1 MTKRNRILFVTGVVT
16 LVLCAL
22 LSGAVSASMRPVIR
36 GTDYAVSTRKPEATL
51 VGLDILDKGGNAFDA
66 AVATQVVLGLTDPA
80 MNGTGSDACI
90 LLYDAKTKQV
100 ISVNAEGIS
109 PALATVDWYMENAN
123 GEIPANDSL
132 LAATVPGIVD
142 AWCTILDKW
151 GTMSLTEVLAPGI
164 EMAENGFPISEMLA
178 GQMNSDKIKKYPTSA
193 ALYFPDGKTEW
204 KAGDILTNKQIANTF
219 RKLVEAEQKALAE
232 GKSRSEA
239 LQAARDRFYKGDIAE
254 VMAKFSEENGG
265 LFRYEDFAAY
275 SVQVSE
281 AVKVNYRGYDVWANP
296 SSTQGPTM
304 LFWLSMLNGYD
315 LTALGLNTPDYLHL
329 MIETAKLAYAD
340 REQYLGDWDFIKIP
354 FKGLLSEAYAAE
366 RRKLVD
372 PNVAN
377 GDLRPGDA
385 WAFEGQAAIENYLQ
399 VAKADPF
406 ADDSIHEGD
415 TSYLCVVDK
424 DRNMVSW
431 TPSLHSGWGCGVV
444 MADLGLI
451 FNCRG
456 DYYHFEPGH
465 ANELK
470 PHKRPRSTLAPLLV
484 TKADEPFM
492 VLGSPG
498 GDDQPQRLV
507 QLLVNV
513 VDFGM
518 NIQDAIEAPRFRSSS
533 FPASTFPHI
542 MYPNRVN
549 FEDRIPAETVDI
561 LTAKGHNATF
571 VSAWNLGAQCAIM
584 VDETNILNAGA
595 DPRGDNYAL
604 AR

>member
-1 MTKRNRILFVTGVVT
+1 MKTRKITVVAVLA

-22 LSGAVSASMRPVIR
+22 VSSAVFAAMRPVIR
-36 GTDYAVSTRKPEATL
+36 GTEYAVSARKPEAAL
-51 VGLDILDKGGNAFDA
+51 AGLDILDKGGNAFDA
-66 AVATQVVLGLTDPA
+66 AVAAQVVLALTDPA
-80 MNGTGSDACI
+80 MNGLGSDACI

-100 ISVNAEGIS
+100 ISVNAEGIA
-109 PALATVDWYMENAN
+109 PALATVDWYMENCN
-123 GEIPANDSL
+123 GEIPESDGL
-132 LAATVPGIVD
+132 LSATVPGIID

-151 GTMSLTEVLAPGI
+151 GTISLAEALQRGI
-164 EMAENGFPISEMLA
+164 EIAEKGFPISEALA
-178 GQMNSDKIKKYPTSA
+178 SQLNSNKLKKYPTSA

-204 KAGDILTNKQIANTF
+204 KAGDILKNPQAANTL
-219 RKLVEAEQKALAE
+219 RKLVEAEQEALAA

-239 LQAARDRFYKGDIAE
+239 LKAARDRFYKGDIAE

-275 SVQVSE
+275 SVE
-281 AVKVNYRGYDVWANP
+281 IETPVKVNYRGHDVWANP
-296 SSTQGPTM
+296 SASQGPTM
-304 LFWLSMLNGYD
+304 LFWLSLLNGYD
-315 LTALGLNTPDYLHL
+315 LAALGHNTPEYIHL
-329 MIETAKLAYAD
+329 MLETAKLAYAD
-340 REQYLGDWDFIKIP
+340 REEYLGDWNFITIP
-354 FKGLLSEAYAAE
+354 YKGLLSEEYAAE

-372 PNVAN
+372 MEKAN
-377 GDLRPGDA
+377 NDLRPGDA
-385 WAFEGQAAIENYLQ
+385 WKYEDQAMAPRLLQ
-399 VAKADPF
+399 IAMADPF

-424 DRNMVSW
+424 ERNMVSW
-431 TPSLHSGWGCGVV
+431 TPSLHSSFGCGVN
-444 MADLGLI
+444 MADTGVI

-484 TKADEPFM
+484 TKDGEPFM

-533 FPASTFPHI
+533 FPSSVFPHI
-542 MYPNRVN
+542 MYPGRVN
-549 FEDRIPAETVDI
+549 LEDRIPQETLDI
-561 LTAKGHNATF
+561 LTAKGHNASY
-571 VSAWNLGAQCAIM
+571 VSAWNLGAQSAIL
-584 VDETNILNAGA
+584 VDLERNVLNAGA
-595 DPRGDNYAL
+595 DPRSDNYAL